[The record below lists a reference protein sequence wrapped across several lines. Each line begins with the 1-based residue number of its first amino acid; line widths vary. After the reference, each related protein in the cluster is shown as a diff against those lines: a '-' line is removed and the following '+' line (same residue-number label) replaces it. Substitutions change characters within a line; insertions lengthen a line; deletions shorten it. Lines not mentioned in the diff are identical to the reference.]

1 VTKAAST
8 VRTGAA
14 VAGCLS
20 LLLVLASCGTG
31 GDSASPDATSGQAD
45 LLASVRND
53 REHLFAGSLSYATS
67 VTVSVD
73 DTVTYD
79 VRLTARA
86 ENASHGTTQRVAATR
101 TFRVGG
107 VEGAALTSA
116 SQDVRVVLRGDQQRE
131 QVIARPGE
139 LAAWGWSISASEPG
153 DYDLGLT
160 VTTYQGRS
168 HIALDTLAPPL
179 TVHLRVRDTWSHRW
193 NSTLDSVGTWGGIGA
208 ALTTITAVVVACRD
222 RLTALLRARRESWRA
237 RGQQRDA
244 GVDEERQGY
253 L

>member
-1 VTKAAST
+1 MKNRSAA
-8 VRTGAA
+8 
-14 VAGCLS
+14 AGCLS

-31 GDSASPDATSGQAD
+31 DRGSAHVPPSQAD
-45 LLASVRND
+45 LQASVLDD
-53 REHLFAGSLSYATS
+53 RRHLFAGSLTYATS
-67 VTVSVD
+67 VVVSVD

-86 ENASHGTTQRVAATR
+86 KNASPGTTRPVAATR
-101 TFRVGG
+101 AFRVGG

-116 SQDVRVVLRGDQQRE
+116 SQDVRVVLRGDQKPE

-139 LAAWGWSISASEPG
+139 KAAWRWSISASEPG

-168 HIALDTLAPPL
+168 DLALDTPAPPL

-193 NSTLDSVGTWGGIGA
+193 NSTLDSVETWGGIAA
-208 ALTTITAVVVACRD
+208 ALVTITGVIVACWG
-222 RLTALLRARRESWRA
+222 RLTPLLRARRESWRA
-237 RGQQRDA
+237 RGQRRD
-244 GVDEERQGY
+244 GSTDEEWDGY